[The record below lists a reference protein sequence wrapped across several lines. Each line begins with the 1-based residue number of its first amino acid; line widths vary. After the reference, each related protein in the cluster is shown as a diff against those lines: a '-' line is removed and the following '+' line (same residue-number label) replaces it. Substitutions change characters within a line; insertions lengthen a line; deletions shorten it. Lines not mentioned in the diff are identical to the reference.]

1 MGAGVRVNM
10 WAHQPSRLTER
21 NLGQNLC
28 NLGQYVRLNVGS
40 HLHMHMC
47 PSLPLPTPP
56 YPSLP
61 LPTPPHEVN
70 LAKIKLPTQRVK
82 LYNHACVC
90 SCVGVIMELIRN
102 IAIEHGGLSLFAGF
116 KYYISYR
123 FTIIPSKEYFLHQDV
138 LIFIDNVF
146 RFLAV
151 GYQPTL
157 CTEMGSIQERIVQ
170 SKKD

>member
-47 PSLPLPTPP
+47 PSPRSESGQN
-56 YPSLP
+56 YKHVKISI
-61 LPTPPHEVN
+61 

-90 SCVGVIMELIRN
+90 SCVG
-102 IAIEHGGLSLFAGF
+102 
-116 KYYISYR
+116 
-123 FTIIPSKEYFLHQDV
+123 P
-138 LIFIDNVF
+138 
-146 RFLAV
+146 
-151 GYQPTL
+151 
-157 CTEMGSIQERIVQ
+157 IVDQ
-170 SKKD
+170 SVE